1 MVDYNEIADRIFDQL
16 KGFGHTIIIFDKG
29 GRQTADAKK
38 GRSFYSKDQKFTVEL
53 KDSSEEDNK
62 NKNVI
67 KIKYGA
73 GTDLDKIK
81 KLIATIRNGIAKKYL
96 LGVDVMPYTGKD
108 IELKDVDN
116 MVKEG
121 LSPTMGST
129 KTSYQQTEGAKLII
143 RHNKPVNEEVRGSR
157 SRNISA
163 LFIENAQGE
172 RFKYPYNHLLAA
184 RTMTQHVAEGGT
196 PYDELGQKIISL
208 SEERNQLIQVS
219 SYIKSHGLQEQ
230 AGDVHSAVTYR
241 LSEIKNLL
249 GKYNPERITGDIHEA
264 DESNLEELKERLTKN
279 IFDESI
285 DGILPKLN
293 GYIKEFKQQ
302 NAYKEQ
308 FEALKQQVEE
318 SETIRVS
325 SLPDLDLMSMVV
337 YESPTINTTELINMV
352 LPVLEDQEIKNGLEQ
367 VSNSVREGKIDA
379 MEAENL
385 TRSIIGKCEVARPRL
400 ADYMERQVFESIA
413 KKYSIEQILK

>member
-16 KGFGHTIIIFDKG
+16 KGFGHTIIVFDKG
-29 GRQTADAKK
+29 GRQTAEASK

-53 KDSSEEDNK
+53 KEDE
-62 NKNVI
+62 NVI
-67 KIKYGA
+67 KVKYGA

-121 LSPTMGST
+121 LTPTMGST

-208 SEERNQLIQVS
+208 SEERSQLIQVS
-219 SYIKSHGLQEQ
+219 NYIKHQGLQEQ
-230 AGDVHSAVTYR
+230 AGDIHGAVAYR
-241 LSEIKNLL
+241 LSEIKSLL
-249 GKYNPERITGDIHEA
+249 GKYNPERITADIHEA
-264 DESNLEELKERLTKN
+264 DESNLEALKEKLTKN

-285 DGILPKLN
+285 GSILPKLN
-293 GYIKEFKQQ
+293 SYIKEFQQQ
-302 NAYKEQ
+302 NAHKEQ
-308 FEALKQQVEE
+308 FESLKQQVEE
-318 SETIRVS
+318 SQSIRVS
-325 SLPDLDLMSMVV
+325 ALPDLDLISMVV

-385 TRSIIGKCEVARPRL
+385 TRSIIGKCEVARPSLR
-400 ADYMERQVFESIA
+400 DYMENKVFESIA
-413 KKYSIEQILK
+413 KKYSVEQILK